1 MVSDTSR
8 NSKDDGSLTLGGQ
21 GVTPEFTA
29 LLSNTFMDDRLGV
42 SLTFSDQS
50 RESSDFQAT
59 VGWRDAITQNEHKML
74 GARFGALTIVLA
86 TGLQIRLRR
95 QCLPCPA
102 NMGYN
107 LVDYDQSVLMVS

>member
-50 RESSDFQAT
+50 RENGDFQAT
-59 VGWRDAITQNEHKML
+59 VGWRDAITQNEHENAWGRDL
-74 GARFGALTIVLA
+74 AL
-86 TGLQIRLRR
+86 
-95 QCLPCPA
+95 
-102 NMGYN
+102 
-107 LVDYDQSVLMVS
+107 